1 MVPTATQENR
11 GGGGGGW
18 GTMAMT
24 LLSTPHI
31 LDLSSNLSWILSW
44 VTSWKGVV
52 MWFNSSKT
60 IELEKPIGVKEH
72 AQYSMTTRKRT
83 NWQNAG
89 HPCD

>member
-1 MVPTATQENR
+1 MVPTAPQEI
-11 GGGGGGW
+11 GGGGG

-31 LDLSSNLSWILSW
+31 LDLSSNLSWVI
-44 VTSWKGVV
+44 SWKVVV
-52 MWFNSSKT
+52 MWFNSSET
-60 IELEKPIGVKEH
+60 LELEKPIGVKEH
-72 AQYSMTTRKRT
+72 AQYRMTTRKRT